1 MEQYILKSQSEMR
14 KVGGGG
20 ALILEGEGAVGSSRN
35 AHLYHAQK
43 ERRPQ
48 GLYSFYNLL
57 SFRCFALRPYKI
69 KTFVIHDE

>member
-35 AHLYHAQK
+35 AYLIYVSCS
-43 ERRPQ
+43 ERMTTTRVI
-48 GLYSFYNLL
+48 FVYNLL
-57 SFRCFALRPYKI
+57 VDSLFRPSPLQN
-69 KTFVIHDE
+69 